1 MHEQPQSLCSHAW
14 QSDCPLACM
23 NAWISVKNEDTDTK
37 FGKNVPVRHFHYK
50 HMKFILNIYCLPNFK
65 ICKHTQINM
74 FIFVLIFVLIVNN
87 LLVDKWLLDKE
98 LMLDNCM

>member
-1 MHEQPQSLCSHAW
+1 
-14 QSDCPLACM
+14 M

-87 LLVDKWLLDKE
+87 LLVDKWLLEKE
-98 LMLDNCM
+98 LMLDNYM